1 MVKILLVILLVYL
14 VIRMFSKLSV
24 SSYVYTDQR
33 NQDQRGSQ
41 QKEGKVTLEKKDK
54 TEKKISK
61 DEGEYVDYE
70 EVK

>member
-1 MVKILLVILLVYL
+1 
-14 VIRMFSKLSV
+14 MFSKLSV

>member
-1 MVKILLVILLVYL
+1 VVKILLVILLVYL